1 MQNPKFEFDRT
12 ARFAHDIRSPLAAID
27 LVVKSLKGIEPS
39 SRDLL
44 ISCSQKVREIA
55 DSILGYHAHNC
66 LRSVPI
72 VQLLQDAVV
81 LKSVELSR
89 INLDLVVDASVTPNT
104 KVFANQ
110 AELSRVLSNLLNN
123 AAEASGGGL
132 VAVRVAVSQELK
144 EAIIQITDNG
154 PGFASLLKGR
164 AGVVQVSTK
173 SSGCGLGLISAVA
186 AMRQMNGRL
195 EIDSDGTSGARVV
208 LSLMLADS

>member
-1 MQNPKFEFDRT
+1 MYIVKDEMNAT

-55 DSILGYHAHNC
+55 DSILGYHAHSC
-66 LRSVPI
+66 LRSVPL
-72 VQLLQDAVV
+72 VQVLQDAVV

-89 INLDLVVDASVTPNT
+89 ISLDLVVDSSVTPNT
-104 KVFANQ
+104 KVLANQ

-123 AAEASGGGL
+123 AAEASNGG
-132 VAVRVAVSQELK
+132 VVEVRVSVSQKLG
-144 EAIIQITDNG
+144 EAIIQISDNG
-154 PGFASLLKGR
+154 PGFPPHVLGR

-173 SSGCGLGLISAVA
+173 DAGCGLGLISAVA

-195 EIDSDGTSGARVV
+195 EIDPGAGSGARV
-208 LSLMLADS
+208 LLALQLT